1 MTYSF
6 SIKFAD
12 AEIPVRAGNQLYLAN
27 VPDPGSLQFFRNG
40 LLMNAVF
47 GDYLL
52 AGQVIIPNPPL
63 DDDDKVIAFYR
74 YAG

>member
-1 MTYSF
+1 MTYRF
-6 SIKFAD
+6 EIKFAD
-12 AEIPVRAGNQLYLAN
+12 AEIPVRAAGQLYLAN

-40 LLMNAVF
+40 LLMLSTF

-63 DDDDKVIAFYR
+63 ADDDNVVAFYR